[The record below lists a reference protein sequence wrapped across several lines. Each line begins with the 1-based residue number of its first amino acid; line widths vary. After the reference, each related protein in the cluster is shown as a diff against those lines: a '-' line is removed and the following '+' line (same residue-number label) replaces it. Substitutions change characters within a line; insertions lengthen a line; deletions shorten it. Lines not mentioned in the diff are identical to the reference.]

1 MILETKTVIYF
12 VRHAESPYIEGQE
25 RSRSLSDQGR
35 EDSLKV
41 ADILQSES
49 IDHFISSPYE
59 RAIET
64 IRGSAIEYEK
74 EISIVEDLRER
85 AIGFIPDNGFTAA
98 KRRVYED
105 FNFAYS
111 GGESSNH
118 AQKRA
123 VEALR
128 MLLYKHQGRKIV
140 IGTHGDIM
148 TLMMNYFDK
157 QYSYDFWSSSTMP
170 DMYKME
176 FKGDILVEV
185 ERIWR

>member
-1 MILETKTVIYF
+1 MNFNNTIIYF
-12 VRHAESPYIEGQE
+12 VRHADSTFIPDMERERGISEKGKADTIRIIE
-25 RSRSLSDQGR
+25 
-35 EDSLKV
+35 
-41 ADILQSES
+41 ILRNEH
-49 IDHFISSPYE
+49 IDLFISSPYE

-85 AIGFIPDNGFTAA
+85 AIGVIPDNGFTAA
-98 KRRVYED
+98 KRRVYDD
-105 FNFAYS
+105 FNFAYP

-128 MLLYKHQGRKIV
+128 MLLDKHQGRKMV

-185 ERIWR
+185 ERIWS